1 MYVAV
6 KGGEAAIDQA
16 HQRLAEK
23 RRGDL
28 NVAELTT
35 EQIKEQ
41 LSLAV
46 DRVMT
51 EGSLFDRDLAAL
63 ALKQAMGD
71 SVEAI
76 FLLRAYRTTL
86 PRFGYS
92 QPLDTDN
99 MQVER
104 RISATYKDIPGGQ
117 ALGPTFDYTHRLL
130 DFSLLAEGE
139 TPLDIDSSTPGRIQ
153 EPTPETAQKITSE
166 AAQAT
171 QDLSDSETHYPRVSD
186 FLKQEG
192 LLQQNGLS
200 NSSEPKASESIDQ
213 DITREPLSFPCA
225 RSGRLQTLTRADEG
239 FLVSLAYST
248 QRGYGRT
255 HPFAGEIRMGYVT
268 VELFVDELGFA
279 LPLGEI
285 CVTECDM
292 LNQFAGNDEQ
302 PPQFTSGY
310 GISFGFC
317 ERKTMA
323 MALVDRSLQS
333 AELGEA
339 TDTPAAHQEFVL
351 AHCDNVEASGFVS
364 HLKLPH
370 YVDFQSELALVRKM
384 REEYFAAQSTPDGAA
399 NSPSQQSPSQQSPSQ
414 QAQSTDEHVSS
425 EPPASETLNG

>member
-6 KGGEAAIDQA
+6 KGGEQAIDQA
-16 HQRLAEK
+16 HQFLADK
-23 RRGDL
+23 RRGDTSIE
-28 NVAELTT
+28 ELRV
-35 EQIKEQ
+35 EQIAEQ
-41 LSLAV
+41 LGLAV

-51 EGSLFDRDLAAL
+51 EGSLYDKELAAL

-92 QPLDTDN
+92 EPIATDE
-99 MQVER
+99 MRVER

-130 DFSLLAEGE
+130 DFTLLANGE
-139 TPLDIDSSTPGRIQ
+139 SDTPSPDGTKQSPQLPDNEDSQTEEQPYQ
-153 EPTPETAQKITSE
+153 
-166 AAQAT
+166 
-171 QDLSDSETHYPRVSD
+171 RVSN
-186 FLKQEG
+186 FLRQEN
-192 LLQQNGLS
+192 LLQKQRELNGHHV
-200 NSSEPKASESIDQ
+200 
-213 DITREPLSFPCA
+213 DITREPLMYPCP
-225 RSGRLQTLTRADEG
+225 RDGRLQTLCRADEG
-239 FLVSLAYST
+239 FLISLAYST

-255 HPFAGEIRMGYVT
+255 HPFAGEIRMGYVEVSLY
-268 VELFVDELGFA
+268 VEELGFD

-292 LNQFAGNDEQ
+292 INQFAGNEQ
-302 PPQFTSGY
+302 EPPQFTSGY

-323 MALVDRSLQS
+323 MALVDRSLQ
-333 AELGEA
+333 AEELGEA
-339 TDTPAAHQEFVL
+339 IDTPAAQAEFVL
-351 AHCDNVEASGFVS
+351 SHCDNVEASGFVS

-384 REEYFAAQSTPDGAA
+384 REEYFLAKHAQTTRETTTGADEKLEHSTATQPGGQHA
-399 NSPSQQSPSQQSPSQ
+399 
-414 QAQSTDEHVSS
+414 
-425 EPPASETLNG
+425 